1 MIILLIGIG
10 GAIGSIAR
18 YLLGRAVQ
26 GALHLE
32 FPIGTFVVNVVG
44 CLVIGVLAKFFMNSQ
59 TEIPLRATLMT
70 ASCGGLHD
78 VFIVLAWKR
87 SGPMR
92 AEYKGRAV
100 RRAELPRV
108 RGCHRS
114 RLCSGAA
121 AKSVKSGEQP
131 LRSLQFAC

>member
-59 TEIPLRATLMT
+59 TEVPLRATLMIGF
-70 ASCGGLHD
+70 CGGFTTFSSFSLD
-78 VFIVLAWKR
+78 TLGLMRGGEWGKATLYVVLSCLVCVAATAA
-87 SGPMR
+87 GYAM
-92 AEYKGRAV
+92 GR
-100 RRAELPRV
+100 
-108 RGCHRS
+108 
-114 RLCSGAA
+114 
-121 AKSVKSGEQP
+121 P
-131 LRSLQFAC
+131 LNP